1 MHFSQFIPSTIQ
13 FITSALYFHGNLHD
27 LYVVKHSLTIKLIKM
42 EKLKFTIRFFTIL
55 LALPVVMFTE
65 LTRENSVNAQPKKV
79 HETKITENTVNHSE
93 LVCEFSLLQA
103 VYN

>member
-1 MHFSQFIPSTIQ
+1 MHFSQSIPSTIQ

-27 LYVVKHSLTIKLIKM
+27 LYVVKHSLTIKPIKM